1 MAQMAAEVVEIEVR
15 SIFNDQTSTGMNTA
29 RHNVDRFS
37 QSIDRTQREMDR
49 LSGTTASPSVTL
61 RDRASA
67 TLSKITNGVRTFTS
81 KAWQATVGI
90 VDKVTGPLRA
100 IKNSLFSVKG
110 LVMAIGAGMAANKL
124 LMEPIGLADAYS
136 SAKIGFSTLLGDAG
150 GQQMMNDLD
159 DFAKKTPF
167 KTSGVIENAQKM
179 MAMGWD
185 VNTLLKD
192 METIG
197 DAAAATGKMDQGLE
211 SIVRALAQIKT
222 KGKLST
228 EELNQLS
235 EAGIAAK
242 AMLAEQLGYGTGD
255 KGIAAMTEDLE
266 DGLIGSE
273 TAIQALLA
281 GMEQFDGTM
290 ERTANE
296 TVEGLKSQLEDTF
309 EINILRKWGQ
319 GLQDGA
325 KRGLGSVLALL
336 DKSESS
342 LARFGDT
349 VYEIGKELSNWAAD
363 KLENTI
369 DKILRITNS
378 KEFKEASIGGKIK
391 ILWDEVIAKPFSNW
405 WESTGKPFMI
415 DKFNGLGE
423 GLGSGISNV
432 LKGLFGVVDAD
443 AMGEATTIGG
453 SFAKGFTTG
462 FDGKGVAK
470 AIWNAFKEGMKSAFD
485 GNWLGMLLMGN
496 LALKVSSGILGL
508 QNLWLG
514 TGAGASFGQAG
525 LGYAGGGL
533 KGFLGGASTASGA
546 LVGTGLIGSMAKFGS
561 FLGSGAYGGAG
572 LSAVGGGAALG
583 GILGGVGLVKGGY
596 NLYQGATSDNSQ
608 DKKFYETRGLTKI
621 GAVGAGAAAG
631 AAIGSFIP
639 VVGTAAGALIGAGI
653 GGIGALWKGNDI
665 ADKISGISK
674 STKEL
679 KEEAQQLKNVNMA
692 KHFGD
697 VELSAE
703 QVDRKV
709 SDILGADTIARAEK
723 FKSSMQDISTIQ
735 KKIATYKDDIA
746 FTGARI
752 AAGEKVSE
760 EDINAYSTAITGYTD
775 SIKSLLS
782 TNKSNGK
789 AAFQYLYGDDTKGM
803 QEMMKDINSNYNT
816 MEKQLKKRTDK
827 LNKVMEGA
835 LKDGK
840 ITPIEEEEIKQA
852 LKQIEKIENQIKQKK
867 EEAEKN
873 ASWDLLKLK
882 YTDTDL
888 SPDSYKKMISEFNN
902 QIAEEATAADE
913 AYITAKAELNLAYD
927 DKTSE
932 KYLNKL
938 KEIEEK
944 WINAKSEPIK
954 KSVEFSVEI
963 LKDNYD
969 TQFTKLKRELSSGD
983 TLSDGAGG
991 ILSKTYSKK
1000 NNPNGRGFVVDKE
1013 SAVWN
1018 VKEATV
1024 AVNDAHREFLN
1035 AIGATDEIQVQ
1046 MAEFYETLKPQEE
1059 QLNSLKDS
1067 YTELGKDVPQWIN
1080 DALADIENIKLMSG
1094 DKTVFEKMIG
1104 KQLALEDPEHAK
1116 KLIKDAN
1123 LPKAIKEG
1131 IEEAFADHGKSEPI
1145 EVATNLKFSAIEED
1159 NIDTSGLDSATEKV
1173 VQSMQKEGV
1182 IIVKDGEVKI
1192 RTKDGKIDTT
1202 GLDEKLA
1209 AEIRRLEEEGVIKIT
1224 KDGQV
1229 TINPQIVNKEEAK
1242 GKTDTETKNVLGK
1255 PAIVDKNA
1263 DVTVNST
1270 TNTEPAVKATNG
1282 EIKTAFANPFTTG
1295 ATVNVNSSTG
1305 TISGLSTVKESFIQ
1319 KIKNKL
1325 GNLSIGTTI
1334 SPRLTSMGYGGPQ
1347 PLQNANGSRVDSPIL
1362 TWVGENN
1369 NREYII
1375 PVSSGKR
1382 QRGLDLWMQAGKD
1395 LGVMNNADGGVYG
1408 GSGSGA
1414 SLGRLMTEANSNH
1427 SGNNTDT
1434 SHNSNRNQKVEVN
1447 VGGVTIEIKSSG
1459 ENVAADIASQ
1469 KDSICSEIA
1478 DMLQVAFQNLPL
1490 ATQ

>member
-1 MAQMAAEVVEIEVR
+1 MVLMAAEVVEIEVR
-15 SIFNDQTSTGMNTA
+15 SVFYDQTSTGMNTA
-29 RHNVDRFS
+29 RQNVDKFS
-37 QSIDRTQREMDR
+37 RSIDKTQREMDR

-81 KAWQATVGI
+81 KTWQATVGI
-90 VDKVTGPLRA
+90 VDKVTAPLRN
-100 IKNSLFSVKG
+100 IKNALFSVKG

-124 LMEPIGLADAYS
+124 IMQPIGLADAYS
-136 SAKIGFSTLLGDAG
+136 GAKIGFSTLLGDAG

-185 VNTLLKD
+185 VNTLIKD

-211 SIVRALAQIKT
+211 SIVRALSQIKT

-255 KGIAAMTEDLE
+255 KGIAAMTQDLE
-266 DGLIGSE
+266 KGLIGSE

-336 DKSESS
+336 DKSESG

-378 KEFKEASIGGKIK
+378 QAFKDASIGGKIK
-391 ILWDEVIAKPFSNW
+391 ILWDEVIAKPFDTW

-415 DKFNGLGE
+415 KKFNGLGE

-432 LKGLFGVVDAD
+432 IKGLFGIVDAD

-470 AIWNAFKEGMKSAFD
+470 AIWNALKEGMKSVFD
-485 GNWLGMLLMGN
+485 GNWLGALIMGN
-496 LALKVSSGILGL
+496 VALKISSGILGL
-508 QNLWLG
+508 QSLWLG

-546 LVGTGLIGSMAKFGS
+546 LVGSGLFGKLASFGS
-561 FLGSGAYGGAG
+561 KIGSGAYGGAG
-572 LSAVGGGAALG
+572 LTAVGGGAALG
-583 GILGGVGLVKGGY
+583 GILGGVGLVKGVSDI
-596 NLYQGATSDNSQ
+596 YQGSTSDNSH
-608 DKKFYETRGLTKI
+608 DKKLYETRGTTKI
-621 GAVGAGAAAG
+621 GMVGAGAAAG

-653 GGIGALWKGNDI
+653 GGIGALWKGNDV
-665 ADKISGISK
+665 ADKISGVSK

-679 KEEAQQLKNVNMA
+679 KEEAMQLKNVDMA
-692 KHFGD
+692 KHFGE

-703 QVDRKV
+703 QLERKV
-709 SDILGADTIARAEK
+709 SDIIGADTIARTEK
-723 FKSSMQDISTIQ
+723 FKSTIQDIS
-735 KKIATYKDDIA
+735 KLRKDIATFKDDIS
-746 FTGARI
+746 FTGSRI

-760 EDINAYSTAITGYTD
+760 EDINAYATAITGYTD
-775 SIKSLLS
+775 SLKSLLS
-782 TNKSNGK
+782 TNKSNSK

-803 QEMMKDINSNYNT
+803 QKMMKGINSNYNK
-816 MEKQLKKRTDK
+816 MEKQLQKRTDK

-840 ITPIEEEEIKQA
+840 ITKPEEKEIAKALKAIEE
-852 LKQIEKIENQIKQKK
+852 IENKIKQKK

-873 ASWDLLKLK
+873 AEWDLLKLK
-882 YTDTDL
+882 YTDMDL
-888 SPDSYKKMISEFNN
+888 TADSYKKMISQLNN
-902 QIAEEATAADE
+902 QIAEEAETADE
-913 AYITAKAELNLAYD
+913 AYITAKAELDLAYD

-969 TQFTKLKRELSSGD
+969 TEFTKLKRELFSGN
-983 TLSDGAGG
+983 TLSDGATGV
-991 ILSKTYSKK
+991 IKNTYGKK
-1000 NNPNGRGFVVDKE
+1000 ANPNGRGLVADKE
-1013 SAVWN
+1013 SALWN
-1018 VKEATV
+1018 TKEATR

-1035 AIGATDEIQVQ
+1035 AIGATDEIQAQ
-1046 MAEFYETLKPQEE
+1046 MAEFYDSLKPQEE

-1080 DALADIENIKLMSG
+1080 DALADIENVKLMSG
-1094 DKTVFEKMIG
+1094 DKTLFEKMIG
-1104 KQLALEDPEHAK
+1104 EQLALNDPEHAK

-1123 LPKAIKEG
+1123 LPQSIKAG
-1131 IEEAFADHGKSEPI
+1131 IEEALGDI
-1145 EVATNLKFSAIEED
+1145 
-1159 NIDTSGLDSATEKV
+1159 KV
-1173 VQSMQKEGV
+1173 T
-1182 IIVKDGEVKI
+1182 KDGEI
-1192 RTKDGKIDTT
+1192 
-1202 GLDEKLA
+1202 
-1209 AEIRRLEEEGVIKIT
+1209 
-1224 KDGQV
+1224 
-1229 TINPQIVNKEEAK
+1229 TINPKIANKDDAK
-1242 GKTDTETKNVLGK
+1242 SKTDTKTKNVLGS
-1255 PAIVDKNA
+1255 PLLVDKNA

-1270 TNTEPAVKATNG
+1270 TDTEPATKATDG
-1282 EIKTAFANPFTTG
+1282 KITTAFANPFTTG
-1295 ATVNVNSSTG
+1295 ATVNVTSSAG
-1305 TISGLSTVKESFIQ
+1305 TISGLNTVKQSFLD
-1319 KIKNKL
+1319 KIKAKL

-1334 SPRLTSMGYGGPQ
+1334 SPRLSSMGYSGGGNDTNPKR
-1347 PLQNANGSRVDSPIL
+1347 NAYGSRVDKAIL

-1382 QRGLDLWMQAGKD
+1382 QRGLDLWLQAGKD
-1395 LGVMNNADGGVYG
+1395 LGVMNNANGGVYG
-1408 GSGSGA
+1408 GSSTGS
-1414 SLGRLMTEANSNH
+1414 SLGRLMTES
-1427 SGNNTDT
+1427 SGNTSGNSTDN
-1434 SHNSNRNQKVEVN
+1434 SHNSNRNHKVEVN

-1459 ENVAADIASQ
+1459 ESIAADIASQ
-1469 KDSICSEIA
+1469 KDSICNEIA